1 MIRSNWNKR
10 GQRLALLAATTA
22 LLMAAS
28 MALTVGTAVA
38 GVIIVKSDD
47 LPQYTPPATA
57 FRQASKRESVE
68 VVLHSRLDQ
77 GDSEFLKQAAS
88 TTQPSAVFALG
99 SRAAMAA
106 REAFPDTPLV
116 FAMALGWSR
125 NITTDSATTG
135 VSLELPAADLFVR
148 FKLIIPGLH
157 RIGLI
162 TSDSDSRTVDE
173 ARAAASELGLEILH
187 ETVGHHD
194 EVAGAYR
201 RMRSRIDALWMV
213 PDPVVVTR
221 ENFDYLSSRC
231 RNDEVAFLAFSENF
245 VKAGALLSVA
255 PSYSTMGS
263 QAALLV
269 EQLIT
274 DPGNAPPVQSP
285 LGAKLVVNA
294 DTAMALGLDL
304 DATTIHMADR
314 VITPTREGF

>member
-68 VVLHSRLDQ
+68 VVLRSKLDQ
-77 GDSEFLKQAAS
+77 SDSEFLKQAAS
-88 TTQPSAVFALG
+88 TTRPSAVFALG
-99 SRAAMAA
+99 SRAAIAA
-106 REAFPDTPLV
+106 REAFPETPLV

-125 NITTDSATTG
+125 NITTDGATTG
-135 VSLELPAADLFVR
+135 VSIELPTADLFVR

-221 ENFDYLSSRC
+221 ENFDYLSTRC
-231 RNDEVAFLAFSENF
+231 RNDGVAFLAFSENF

-274 DPGNAPPVQSP
+274 DPGNVPPVQSP

-294 DTAMALGLDL
+294 DTAKALGLDL
-304 DATTIHMADR
+304 NATTIHMADR